1 MLGIFGGGAELDDG
15 FEDALVELYADVLT
29 VAHGSNFMSVDLS
42 KLDYGITSYMKP
54 ATLQP

>member
-1 MLGIFGGGAELDDG
+1 MGIFGVGAELEDG
-15 FEDALVELYADVLT
+15 VEDALVVLYADVLT
-29 VAHGSNFMSVDLS
+29 VAHGGNFMSVDLS